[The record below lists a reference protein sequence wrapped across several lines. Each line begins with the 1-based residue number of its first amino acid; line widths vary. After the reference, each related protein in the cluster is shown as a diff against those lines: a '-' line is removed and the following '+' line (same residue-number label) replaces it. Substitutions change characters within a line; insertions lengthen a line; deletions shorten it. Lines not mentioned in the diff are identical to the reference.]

1 MTYMVISRKIIELL
15 LLMMDYPVLPDD
27 LTAWTS
33 GGVHEKYP
41 FEDDLPSENCTLLGT
56 LFIFYKLKQHYLYM
70 GSVSLP
76 TS

>member
-1 MTYMVISRKIIELL
+1 MTYMVISRKNIELL

-41 FEDDLPSENCTLLGT
+41 FEDDLPSENHGVRMPC
-56 LFIFYKLKQHYLYM
+56 
-70 GSVSLP
+70 
-76 TS
+76 